1 VDTNPSGSG
10 LPKPPRSVVTD
21 RRGPIGPVVLG
32 LAAAVLTVL
41 ASFTSP
47 FTLGAEAITALP
59 LSAGLAALVL
69 RLRPAQ
75 RSCGTDR
82 SQHDVAP
89 PEPLHRWALVWL
101 GLVVATVGW
110 ELYCYLNT
118 PRSSHPTLSGLI
130 DMLDA
135 RPIGKFVAFSLWLA
149 LGWVLVIQ

>member
-1 VDTNPSGSG
+1 
-10 LPKPPRSVVTD
+10 
-21 RRGPIGPVVLG
+21 VVLG
-32 LAAAVLTVL
+32 LAAAVL

-59 LSAGLAALVL
+59 LCAGLAALVL
-69 RLRPAQ
+69 RLRPAR
-75 RSCGTDR
+75 RSGGIDR
-82 SQHDVAP
+82 SDHEIAP

-110 ELYCYLNT
+110 ELYSYLNT
-118 PRSSHPTLSGLI
+118 PRSAHPTMSGLI

-149 LGWVLVIQ
+149 LGWVLIIQ

>member
-1 VDTNPSGSG
+1 M
-10 LPKPPRSVVTD
+10 TD
-21 RRGPIGPVVLG
+21 RRRPIGPVVLG

-59 LSAGLAALVL
+59 LSAGLAVLVL
-69 RLRPAQ
+69 RLRPAR
-75 RSCGTDR
+75 RSRRTDR
-82 SQHDVAP
+82 PEHDIAP

-118 PRSSHPTLSGLI
+118 PRSAHPTMSGLI

>member
-1 VDTNPSGSG
+1 VI
-10 LPKPPRSVVTD
+10 D
-21 RRGPIGPVVLG
+21 RRRPIGPVILG
-32 LAAAVLTVL
+32 LAAAVL

-59 LSAGLAALVL
+59 LCAGLAALVL
-69 RLRPAQ
+69 RLRPAR
-75 RSCGTDR
+75 RSGGIDR
-82 SQHDVAP
+82 PDHEVAP

-110 ELYCYLNT
+110 ELYSYLNT
-118 PRSSHPTLSGLI
+118 PRSAHPTMSGLI

-149 LGWVLVIQ
+149 LGWVLIIQ